1 MEQHEH
7 PSPGIDSK
15 PRAKK
20 AGRKVR
26 GVFFRDGEWWIRWA
40 CTLGHDHRKPSG
52 AEKTAATEEHKA
64 KRAEVREAR
73 KAGRECCPRL
83 VRRDRPLLFEEV
95 VADYMEHSRRTR
107 RSHNNDKIKEER
119 FLALFSGRMAIDVT
133 TKEVE
138 DLRATLLAEG
148 KKVATVNQHLT
159 FLKAAYNR
167 AIRQG
172 RLSINPV
179 TPIRLQRENNPRNR
193 CLSGDEEGRH
203 HGRV

>member
-52 AEKTAATEEHKA
+52 ELKTAATEEHKA

-83 VRRDRPLLFEEV
+83 VMRSRPALFEEIL
-95 VADYMEHSRRTR
+95 ADYMEHSRRNKRPPTTTTR
-107 RSHNNDKIKEER
+107 RSGDSR
-119 FLALFSGRMAIDVT
+119 RSSLGDWRRTSG
-133 TKEVE
+133 
-138 DLRATLLAEG
+138 
-148 KKVATVNQHLT
+148 
-159 FLKAAYNR
+159 
-167 AIRQG
+167 
-172 RLSINPV
+172 
-179 TPIRLQRENNPRNR
+179 QRK
-193 CLSGDEEGRH
+193 
-203 HGRV
+203 